1 MKLTEVIEG
10 KARLVIPDP
19 SEFSRE
25 GKFDPAWSP
34 VFYNPRMV
42 FNRDV
47 SVLAVSV
54 ISPPSVLDAMSATG
68 VRGIRYVKESG
79 VKGEVLFND
88 KNPVSVELISKN
100 LELNGITGKVLRSDA
115 NSLMHQVK
123 VGYTDLD
130 PFGSPAPYLFSAI
143 SSLRRK
149 GVLGVTATDLS
160 ALEGKS
166 RTSSKRKYGVQGSRL
181 SYSKEAGLRVLLG
194 KIVKEA
200 SVQEKGIRPLMGFY
214 HDYYYRLFVKMEDGA
229 KRADR
234 SLESLGTLYECDR
247 CGYSFMSS
255 DECERKC
262 PVCGGELK
270 YYGPAWIGEF
280 NDLEFLK
287 EMKNR
292 LTEFSYLSNSVKISE
307 LLEYLERENRF
318 GPYYRVDVLASR
330 LKVNMPPMNSLLGCL
345 GDAVRTHFDPRGFK
359 SFREFSE
366 ILECVKGSSATYET
380 SGR

>member
-1 MKLTEVIEG
+1 MKLIEVIEG
-10 KARLVIPDP
+10 KVRLLVPDP
-19 SEFSRE
+19 SQFSRE

-34 VFYNPRMV
+34 VFYNPRMT

-54 ISPPSVLDAMSATG
+54 VSPPSVLDAMSATG
-68 VRGIRYVKESG
+68 VRGIRYVVESRIE
-79 VKGEVLFND
+79 GEVILND

-100 LELNGITGKVLRSDA
+100 LELNGVKGKVVKSDA

-130 PFGSPAPYLFSAI
+130 PFGSPAPFLFSAI

-166 RTSSKRKYGVQGSRL
+166 RTSSRRKYGVSGSKL
-181 SYSKEAGLRVLLG
+181 SYSKEAGLRVLLA
-194 KIVKEA
+194 KIAREA
-200 SVQEKGIRPLMGFY
+200 SVQEKGIKPLMGFY

-234 SLESLGTLYECDR
+234 SLESLGTLYECGL
-247 CGYSFMSS
+247 CGYSFMSV
-255 DECERKC
+255 EGCERKC

-270 YYGPAWIGEF
+270 YYGPAWVGEL
-280 NDLEFLK
+280 NDQEFLE
-287 EMKNR
+287 EMKNK
-292 LTEFSYLSNSVKISE
+292 LTGFSYLQNFEMISK
-307 LLEYLERENRF
+307 LLERLGMENRF

-330 LKVNMPPMNSLLGCL
+330 LKVNMPSMFSLLQCL
-345 GDAVRTHFDPRGFK
+345 DGVRTHFDPRGFK
-359 SFREFSE
+359 TSREFPE
-366 ILECVKGSSATYET
+366 VIECIKMSSART
-380 SGR
+380 